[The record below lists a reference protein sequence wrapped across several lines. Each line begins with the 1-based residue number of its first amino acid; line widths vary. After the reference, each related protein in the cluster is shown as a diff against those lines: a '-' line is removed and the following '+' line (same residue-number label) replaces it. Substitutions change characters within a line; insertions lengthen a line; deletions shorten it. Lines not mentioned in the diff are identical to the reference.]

1 LQSIGITTTTDTA
14 AATAD
19 TAATTTA
26 TTAAG
31 KGTNAVDGAALV
43 TALARHLAGEGQG
56 TRFKALL
63 TLHFL
68 EVFKQGLIGVRS
80 GATGRTDLPGISVF
94 HMEVCVCSQAVAVLR
109 CFSKFAHLLVY
120 STVLAHVKTQ

>member
-1 LQSIGITTTTDTA
+1 VLQASDTTAIGLVSAAMLVALALLPLLHAAANTNTATATATATAGAA
-14 AATAD
+14 AAT
-19 TAATTTA
+19 
-26 TTAAG
+26 AG

-56 TRFKALL
+56 TRCKALL

-94 HMEVCVCSQAVAVLR
+94 HMEVCVCVFNS
-109 CFSKFAHLLVY
+109 
-120 STVLAHVKTQ
+120 

>member
-1 LQSIGITTTTDTA
+1 MLALLLLLLPLLQPALLTLLRAATATATATTTT
-14 AATAD
+14 
-19 TAATTTA
+19 
-26 TTAAG
+26 G

-56 TRFKALL
+56 TRCKALL

-94 HMEVCVCSQAVAVLR
+94 HMEVRECLQLVAVHHFV
-109 CFSKFAHLLVY
+109 CM
-120 STVLAHVKTQ
+120 STSVLYLHI

>member
-1 LQSIGITTTTDTA
+1 VLQASDTTAIVLVSAAMLVALALLPLLHAAANTNTATATATATAGAAA
-14 AATAD
+14 AAT
-19 TAATTTA
+19 
-26 TTAAG
+26 AG

-56 TRFKALL
+56 TRCKALL

-94 HMEVCVCSQAVAVLR
+94 HMEVCVCV
-109 CFSKFAHLLVY
+109 
-120 STVLAHVKTQ
+120 

>member
-1 LQSIGITTTTDTA
+1 VA
-14 AATAD
+14 AIAIA
-19 TAATTTA
+19 TA
-26 TTAAG
+26 TTAAAG

-56 TRFKALL
+56 TRCKALL

-94 HMEVCVCSQAVAVLR
+94 HMEVCLLIVAVLALR
-109 CFSKFAHLLVY
+109 SHVCAS
-120 STVLAHVKTQ
+120 VLYLHIWRHSSIHTQLEYKRLR